1 MENNWVTSDSQQGDS
16 LAKETVEGQ
25 IIRSIIN
32 NNKYYY

>member
-25 IIRSIIN
+25 IIISII
-32 NNKYYY
+32 NKYYY